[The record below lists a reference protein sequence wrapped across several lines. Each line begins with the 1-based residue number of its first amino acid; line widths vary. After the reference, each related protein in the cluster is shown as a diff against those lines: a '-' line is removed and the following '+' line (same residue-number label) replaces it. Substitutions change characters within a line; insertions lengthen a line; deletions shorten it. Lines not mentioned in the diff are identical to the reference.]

1 MFSNSPCCFC
11 LKRDTRFQERGRH
24 DDSRHFHEQR
34 CICQLPTMF
43 LTDPP
48 GPRWA
53 QHAQSQHTYPK
64 DRDDL
69 QTAGRPVWSSGND
82 DSFGLF
88 WFQVNFDFGQSQ
100 IFNKAR
106 FFIACPGPAL
116 ENTCLLPLGS
126 KVFSFGS
133 LRTNLECR
141 TAWGFHTTDAITETI
156 SRVRK
161 VRRWPAPNRNHRS
174 WDSSR

>member
-1 MFSNSPCCFC
+1 MIHIN
-11 LKRDTRFQERGRH
+11 RDLFVDYWLCSEL
-24 DDSRHFHEQR
+24 
-34 CICQLPTMF
+34 I
-43 LTDPP
+43 P

-53 QHAQSQHTYPK
+53 QHAQSQHADPK

-69 QTAGRPVWSSGND
+69 QTAGRPVWSFGND

-88 WFQVNFDFGQSQ
+88 WFQVKFDFAHSW
-100 IFNKAR
+100 IFNEVL
-106 FFIACPGPAL
+106 FFIVCCAPTV
-116 ENTCLLPLGS
+116 ENTCPLPPGS

-133 LRTNLECR
+133 LRTKSECR
-141 TAWGFHTTDAITETI
+141 TAWGFHTTDAIIGTI

-161 VRRWPAPNRNHRS
+161 VRCWPAPNRNHRS